1 MDATAPYSDDST
13 VTYGGSLP
21 GGEGRAAFAMHRF
34 ERRAI
39 PVLISVPHAGRDYPA
54 DLTAR
59 LRFPADTK
67 PRLEDRFVD
76 IVAQEVSAQT
86 QAPLIVAT
94 APRAMIDLNRSPD
107 DVDWAMVA
115 SGSRRSGGGGG
126 RLAAGRRARS
136 GLGLVPR
143 RLPGIGE
150 LWNQRLRL
158 GDLRCRIEQVHG
170 PYHAAIRQQ
179 LERLRDRWGAALLLD
194 IHSMP
199 PLPDDEDAG
208 PGAQFVLGDRFAGS
222 CDAGLAAL
230 TLRQIANDGY
240 RIAHNRPYAGGYVL
254 DRHGAPARG
263 ISAMQLEICRATYLD
278 PALDRIGDGVPAI
291 AACIAGL
298 VARLAERVAQGPS
311 AFAVAAE

>member
-1 MDATAPYSDDST
+1 M
-13 VTYGGSLP
+13 
-21 GGEGRAAFAMHRF
+21 
-34 ERRAI
+34 

-76 IVAQEVSAQT
+76 IIAQAVSAQT
-86 QAPLIVAT
+86 RAPLIVAT

-115 SGSRRSGGGGG
+115 TGSRRSGPGGG

-158 GDLRCRIEQVHG
+158 GDLRRRIEQVHA
-170 PYHAAIRQQ
+170 PYHTAIRQQ

-199 PLPDDEDAG
+199 PLPQDEDGAS
-208 PGAQFVLGDRFAGS
+208 GAQFVLGDRFGGA

-230 TLRQIANDGY
+230 TLRHIAGEGY

-278 PALDRIGDGVPAI
+278 PSLDQVGDGVPAI

-298 VARLAERVAQGPS
+298 VARLAERVAEGPS